1 MPVKAIQLLVNEALP
16 EDIRD
21 YSRKYDKGSINE
33 LMTTVAEKYPDR
45 YADIIDDIKD
55 IGRHTS
61 YFLGET
67 LTLDDFKPVFDKSPL
82 LKQMESEV
90 DLIRKTVKDQKKKDK
105 AIKDVYGKYA
115 TLMEKMT
122 IDAGKTLP
130 KENNLFNA
138 VTSGARGNNTQLK
151 AIVTSPGVYTDYKG
165 DMIPLFIKNSY
176 GEGLSLPEYL
186 SSVYG
191 VRQSTISSKRQTA
204 KGGGLGKEMNRAAL
218 TTGLITKAKD
228 LSDNGIDLNVD
239 DDSLYGRVLAR
250 DTAGYPKGTV
260 VDRDVINT
268 LRKNKI
274 DTVIVHS
281 PLATI
286 SAEGIPAEA
295 FGLDFNKQL
304 PNIGD
309 HVGLQATTAL
319 SEPVVQGSLSAKH
332 TCLHEDTLVRM
343 FDFSTKKIKDIEIG
357 DWVLGSDKQ
366 GNTFPV
372 RVVNHID
379 QGLQPCYEWSSRM
392 GWSRTQINKVVC
404 TEEHKFLVQNK
415 IWSNKQESSK
425 NHLLQILPIGTKGN
439 LSLIPAQTVY
449 GTSKNFINE
458 PWALFIGI
466 FLGDGCRNS
475 GEGAPVISCADSS
488 LIEDLQNELDNIDNG
503 NLYIKK
509 CKRSYDY
516 RIIDRF
522 QKMCRNSKTGR
533 FYLPAGITY
542 SNRLKEK
549 LYNLG
554 LLTKYCYEKT
564 LPEDILGTWDKT
576 SLINLLKGYFITDGC
591 ICLTKENKV
600 VISFG
605 STSKKLLEQIKF
617 LLEVRLG
624 VYCSSVTRTQDHRR
638 SKTRRHDMFALYI
651 GTATEQEKLLNLFGY
666 VHGVKGNTIL
676 KLKSYIEPSKDL
688 YKAKLIKDKTIY
700 KGLLHCYDITV
711 DHPDHLFVLAN
722 GLITSNSGMYQG
734 KKTYAGLEYIEQFL
748 QSPET
753 FKDRAAVSEFTGKV
767 EDIKPAPQGGSYIII
782 NGQEHYVLPNMD
794 IFVKKGDEVEAG
806 QILSD
811 GLADPEDIVRLRG
824 IGEGRKYFTD
834 RFKQILDESGAKAH
848 RRNVELLARSFVDK
862 VKITDPDGLG
872 DFLPEDVISYNA
884 LEANYVPE
892 KDTKAYSVDDENAVG
907 KYLQKPVLHYSIGT
921 KLLPSMLKHIKKTG
935 ISDNVF
941 VSEKEPKFEPVL
953 IRLREAPLIG
963 HNDFIGKGIAS
974 YQKSNYLDSAITG
987 AQSNIKENLNPYVRM
1002 AQPDFAEKSKQTG
1015 KF

>member
-1 MPVKAIQLLVNEALP
+1 MPIKAIQLLVNEALP

-55 IGRHTS
+55 IGRHSS

-319 SEPVVQGSLSAKH
+319 SEPVVQGSLSSKH
-332 TCLHEDTLVRM
+332 T
-343 FDFSTKKIKDIEIG
+343 
-357 DWVLGSDKQ
+357 
-366 GNTFPV
+366 
-372 RVVNHID
+372 
-379 QGLQPCYEWSSRM
+379 
-392 GWSRTQINKVVC
+392 
-404 TEEHKFLVQNK
+404 
-415 IWSNKQESSK
+415 
-425 NHLLQILPIGTKGN
+425 
-439 LSLIPAQTVY
+439 A
-449 GTSKNFINE
+449 
-458 PWALFIGI
+458 
-466 FLGDGCRNS
+466 
-475 GEGAPVISCADSS
+475 
-488 LIEDLQNELDNIDNG
+488 
-503 NLYIKK
+503 
-509 CKRSYDY
+509 
-516 RIIDRF
+516 
-522 QKMCRNSKTGR
+522 
-533 FYLPAGITY
+533 
-542 SNRLKEK
+542 
-549 LYNLG
+549 
-554 LLTKYCYEKT
+554 
-564 LPEDILGTWDKT
+564 
-576 SLINLLKGYFITDGC
+576 
-591 ICLTKENKV
+591 
-600 VISFG
+600 
-605 STSKKLLEQIKF
+605 
-617 LLEVRLG
+617 
-624 VYCSSVTRTQDHRR
+624 
-638 SKTRRHDMFALYI
+638 
-651 GTATEQEKLLNLFGY
+651 
-666 VHGVKGNTIL
+666 
-676 KLKSYIEPSKDL
+676 
-688 YKAKLIKDKTIY
+688 
-700 KGLLHCYDITV
+700 
-711 DHPDHLFVLAN
+711 
-722 GLITSNSGMYQG
+722 GMYQG

>member
-1 MPVKAIQLLVNEALP
+1 MPIKAIQLLVNEALP

-55 IGRHTS
+55 IGRHSS

-319 SEPVVQGSLSAKH
+319 SEPVVQGSLS
-332 TCLHEDTLVRM
+332 CLEEHTLVRM
-343 FDFSTKKIKDIEIG
+343 ADGTTKEIKDISIG
-357 DWVLGSDKQ
+357 DMVLGADKC
-366 GNTFPV
+366 GNAFPV
-372 RVVNHID
+372 EVTHTFD
-379 QGLQPCYEWSSRM
+379 QGLQDVHKNKFRRGSSKE
-392 GWSRTQINKVVC
+392 TIEEFC
-404 TEEHKFLVQNK
+404 TLNHKFLINRVVY
-415 IWSNKQESSK
+415 SCSEEK
-425 NHLLQILPIGTKGN
+425 NNGNLQILPIGSTG
-439 LSLIPAQTVY
+439 SLYVQAVNSVSDNELI
-449 GTSKNFINE
+449 GSINE
-458 PWALFIGI
+458 PLALIAGLFA
-466 FLGDGCRNS
+466 GDGCRNTGS
-475 GEGAPVISCADSS
+475 GPIRISCADYA
-488 LIEDLQNELDNIDNG
+488 LADYLNNIYLPKFG
-503 NLYIKK
+503 MKFKK
-509 CKRSYDY
+509 CKRSYDW
-516 RIIDRF
+516 RIVDEQSIHTDERT
-522 QKMCRNSKTGR
+522 KLGR
-533 FYLPAGITY
+533 FTSGYRNQAKQLI
-542 SNRLKEK
+542 SRLGW
-549 LYNLG
+549 LG
-554 LLTKYCYEKT
+554 KYCWNKSIPTEVFHWNK
-564 LPEDILGTWDKT
+564 DSVIDFV
-576 SLINLLKGYFITDGC
+576 KGYFITDGS
-591 ICLTKENKV
+591 LYQNKTGYIG
-600 VISFG
+600 ISFD
-605 STSKKLLEQIKF
+605 STSLDLLYGLKY

-624 VYCSSVTRTQDHRR
+624 IMCSRVYQSSCIR
-638 SKTRRHDMFALYI
+638 KGRRHTLHSLSISNNF
-651 GTATEQEKLLNLFGY
+651 EKLKFIKMLGNIPGIKGETAQACIPLLTNIKRVKPFQYGLVASDY
-666 VHGVKGNTIL
+666 VGKQ
-676 KLKSYIEPSKDL
+676 
-688 YKAKLIKDKTIY
+688 
-700 KGLLHCYDITV
+700 HCYDIEV
-711 DHPDHLFVLAN
+711 NHPDHLFVLAS
-722 GLITSNSGMYQG
+722 GLITSNSKHTAGMYQG